1 MSVPKGQIHT
11 MHSIIK
17 NKNSIKLPNIQ
28 LKTPVKTKVN
38 FTMSTTS
45 TMNKMFMDHKKGV
58 SHLAYTEAKKGKV
71 GSANYRGRW
80 MGFMYRD
87 PNKPRGGCGVCYQH

>member
-38 FTMSTTS
+38 FKRQ
-45 TMNKMFMDHKKGV
+45 NI
-58 SHLAYTEAKKGKV
+58 
-71 GSANYRGRW
+71 
-80 MGFMYRD
+80 
-87 PNKPRGGCGVCYQH
+87 